1 MFKKV
6 KKIMRRREQL
16 LPGEFSCGGLVAL
29 QLGTSFLPPRLVIA
43 SRPTINPV
51 PLRPFQSI

>member
-29 QLGTSFLPPRLVIA
+29 QLGLLFCHHG
-43 SRPTINPV
+43 
-51 PLRPFQSI
+51 